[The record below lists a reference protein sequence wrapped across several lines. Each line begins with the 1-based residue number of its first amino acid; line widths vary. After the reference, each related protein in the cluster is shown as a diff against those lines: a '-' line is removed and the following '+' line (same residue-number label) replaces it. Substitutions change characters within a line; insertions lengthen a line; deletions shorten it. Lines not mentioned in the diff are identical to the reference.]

1 VSETN
6 DIGSQPLAGQLV
18 PSTVEGEAR
27 IRDVDLATRLGFAQ
41 PRDVRKLIQRWLPDL
56 TRMGVCAT
64 VAQTPGLAGGRPATE
79 FYLNRK
85 QAIFITAKSE
95 TAEATEITI
104 QIIEAFDAY
113 ERGARASDPLAVLAD
128 PDALRGLLFDYAGR
142 VKAQAEE
149 IAFLAPKADALDR
162 IAEADGSHC
171 ITDTAKLLQVRPK
184 DLFAYLTQ
192 HSWIYRRMGS
202 DHWCAYQ
209 AHIASGDMVHKVTTV
224 LRPDGTEKTTEQV
237 RVTPKGLAKLAKLMA
252 PAVRLVPPAP
262 VATLPGLCA

>member
-1 VSETN
+1 MSSQ
-6 DIGSQPLAGQLV
+6 DIGGKTPNSQLV
-18 PSTVEGEAR
+18 PSMVEGEAR
-27 IRDVDLATRLGFAQ
+27 IRDLDLAERLGFAQ
-41 PRDVRKLIQRWLPDL
+41 SRDIRKLIARHRGALSGMGSLPEVEEIVGKGQR
-56 TRMGVCAT
+56 GIAT
-64 VAQTPGLAGGRPATE
+64 H
-79 FYLNRK
+79 LNRK
-85 QAIFITAKSE
+85 QAIFITAKSD
-95 TAEATEITI
+95 TPTATEITI

-113 ERGARASDPLAVLAD
+113 ERGSRPTDPLAVLAD

-149 IAFLAPKADALDR
+149 IALLAPKADALDR
-162 IAEADGSHC
+162 IADADGSHC

-192 HSWIYRRMGS
+192 HSWIYRRTGA

>member
-1 VSETN
+1 MSTSEHKPLIPLTQGEIGGSAVPTVDGRTLHTFLDVGKDFTTWMKDRISQYGFDEGRDYVSDLFPN
-6 DIGSQPLAGQLV
+6 IGEKGQGRPSKEYHLTLDMAKELAM
-18 PSTVEGEAR
+18 VERNAKGKEAR
-27 IRDVDLATRLGFAQ
+27 LYFIECERIAKNGPAAT
-41 PRDVRKLIQRWLPDL
+41 
-56 TRMGVCAT
+56 
-64 VAQTPGLAGGRPATE
+64 
-79 FYLNRK
+79 
-85 QAIFITAKSE
+85 
-95 TAEATEITI
+95 
-104 QIIEAFDAY
+104 
-113 ERGARASDPLAVLAD
+113 DPLSVLAD

-149 IAFLAPKADALDR
+149 IALLAPKADALDR

-192 HSWIYRRMGS
+192 HSWIYRRTGS